1 MVAMARL
8 TWPEAKEDGQ
18 GKAPPG
24 TAEKSQKEE
33 QVGKRKPLG
42 KRHDWIETCLQL
54 LKHTSKVAVAIPA
67 CL

>member
-1 MVAMARL
+1 MVAKVRL

-33 QVGKRKPLG
+33 QVEKWKPLR
-42 KRHDWIETCLQL
+42 KRHDWIETCLEL
-54 LKHTSKVAVAIPA
+54 LKH
-67 CL
+67 L